1 MGKRRGRPWI
11 AGIFAF
17 LILLM
22 NAFPVIVL
30 AEGATLQ
37 PPTMQVPDYQTPDL
51 QTPEWEVP
59 KLDGVQWDMPQ
70 LEPPPGSVPDWDTPQ
85 LQSPDGNT
93 PQLQPPGGNTPQLQS
108 PDGQA
113 PALSAPNGSSP
124 DLQAPG
130 GSGSTSGSNGGGV
143 PQLTPPG
150 LDPNTKRPEP
160 FGETLGYKAMELSFK
175 DVIGDTL
182 SYSADLLE
190 QGQVSTG
197 AGAGGYAKVLFTLGL
212 KGMDIGLQGTD
223 YQNYTSG
230 ALDLVGAKGAYD
242 NYKFVMQQRANTLA
256 GGLNT
261 QRSITNGVQGA
272 ANTARV
278 PGLVTGLN
286 VGVAAVSLPFDAF
299 NTYTSFSQINDPDL
313 TPEQQ
318 GEKFLDGVSNLGST
332 LMDGGVI
339 ASVIPGGQTVGVVL
353 VTAGGVLWLGG
364 KALKWI
370 DKLAGGKIGK
380 WLKETT
386 TGAIDWAKDKVG
398 DAIGWVKSIFS

>member
-1 MGKRRGRPWI
+1 MGKRRGRAWI

-17 LILLM
+17 IILLM

-30 AEGATLQ
+30 AEGANLQ
-37 PPTMQVPDYQTPDL
+37 PPTMQVPEYQAPDL
-51 QTPEWEVP
+51 QAPEWEIP
-59 KLDGVQWDMPQ
+59 KLDGVQWEVPQ
-70 LEPPPGSVPDWDTPQ
+70 LEPPPGSVPQLEVPDWDTPQ
-85 LQSPDGNT
+85 LQAPNGNT
-93 PQLQPPGGNTPQLQS
+93 PQLQA
-108 PDGQA
+108 PDSQA
-113 PALSAPNGSSP
+113 PALSAPNGSGP

-130 GSGSTSGSNGGGV
+130 GSGSTTGSNGGGV

-150 LDPNTKRPEP
+150 LDPNTERPEP

-197 AGAGGYAKVLFTLGL
+197 AGAGGYTKVLLTLGL
-212 KGMDIGLQGTD
+212 KGMDISLQGSD

-230 ALDLVGAKGAYD
+230 ALDLMGAKGAYD
-242 NYKFVMQQRANTLA
+242 NYKFVMQQGANTLA

-261 QRSITNGVQGA
+261 QRSLTNGVQGA
-272 ANTARV
+272 TNAVRV

-286 VGVAAVSLPFDAF
+286 VGVAAISLPFDAF
-299 NTYTSFSQINDPDL
+299 NTYTSFSQINDPRL

-318 GEKFLDGVSNLGST
+318 GEKFLDGISNLGST

-339 ASVIPGGQTVGVVL
+339 ASVIPGGQTVAVVL

-370 DKLAGGKIGK
+370 DKLADGKIGK
-380 WLKETT
+380 WLKEKT